1 MKENSVLLICGDDK
15 LSRELI
21 SKIPESWIFQLAI
34 DRSNDLR
41 RIFRLLSKKRIQWA
55 AIFQIAWAD
64 LFRKDHQIHRSFDQV
79 RTNSDIESLI
89 KKYTINTV
97 ILFRASIIIN
107 KELINSH
114 VEFINTHCA
123 RIPDYAGLGAI
134 NKALKNKDFD
144 QEATLHHVAAKI
156 DAGKVIAT
164 QPYQLNDR
172 FSFGENENIAYDAGI
187 DLIIEFMR
195 KKLAEK

>member
-1 MKENSVLLICGDDK
+1 MH
-15 LSRELI
+15 
-21 SKIPESWIFQLAI
+21 
-34 DRSNDLR
+34 
-41 RIFRLLSKKRIQWA
+41 WA
-55 AIFQIAWAD
+55 ALFQIAWAD

-89 KKYTINTV
+89 KKYAINTV

-107 KELINSH
+107 KDLINSN

-156 DAGKVIAT
+156 DAGKIIAT
-164 QPYQLNDR
+164 LPYQLSSS
-172 FSFGENENIAYDAGI
+172 FSFRENENIAYNAGI
-187 DLIIEFMR
+187 DLVIEFMR